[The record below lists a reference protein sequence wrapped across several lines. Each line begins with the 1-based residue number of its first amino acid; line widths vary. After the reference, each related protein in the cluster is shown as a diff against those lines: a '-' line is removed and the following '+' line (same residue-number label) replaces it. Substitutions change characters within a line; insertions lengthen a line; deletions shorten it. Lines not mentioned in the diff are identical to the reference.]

1 MRKLLLI
8 LALLLG
14 LPAAARADYP
24 GAGIFGYT
32 CGSNTITF
40 SYQNKP
46 ALQASFSQIAGPLAA
61 AISTQQN
68 QPVVVGNTVGLWALK
83 SNELQVHLNADPD
96 GTKLVLPS
104 DICGA
109 IGGGTPSA
117 VAYAQ
122 VSGAGTAVAIAQV
135 TESGQSMAFAGA
147 AGSGQALAYAQATG
161 GGYGPSPAAGARY
174 HVVQPGEN
182 LFRISLRYGTT
193 VAMLAAINHISD
205 TRLIYVG
212 QVIYLP

>member
-1 MRKLLLI
+1 MHKLLLI
-8 LALLLG
+8 LALLVF
-14 LPAAARADYP
+14 PAAAARADYP
-24 GAGIFGYT
+24 GAALFGYT
-32 CGSNTITF
+32 CGANSITF

-61 AISTQQN
+61 AISIQQN
-68 QPVVVGNTVGLWALK
+68 QPIVVGNTVGLWALK

-96 GTKLVLPS
+96 STKLVLPS
-104 DICGA
+104 DICGV
-109 IGGGTPSA
+109 IGGNGTPSA

-122 VSGAGTAVAIAQV
+122 VTGAGTAVAIAQV

-147 AGSGQALAYAQATG
+147 AGSGQALAYAQVN

-193 VAMLAAINHISD
+193 VAVLAAINHISD
-205 TRLIYVG
+205 ARLIYVG